1 MSADDTDV
9 LVVGAGVAGIAA
21 ARTLRA
27 RGLSCL
33 VLEAKDRIGGRA
45 YTDATGF
52 DHGASWLHQANDNP
66 LTAFAEAL
74 GFETV
79 DHDLLRQRLL
89 FTEGRFAS
97 TAERGAFATAE
108 DRFWRVIEAAATD
121 GAPDRPAS
129 EAAPE
134 GGRFDPL
141 VAHWEGAQ
149 ICAAEL
155 SRMSLHDFA
164 ATALDGPNLLLRRG
178 LGTLVAA
185 LSEGLPIRLK
195 APVAQ
200 LDWGKNAIEAR
211 GSFGRI
217 RAGAAIITVS
227 TAVLAQGG
235 IAFTPDLPAEK
246 CAAIRALPLGLLN
259 KLAFPIPPGT
269 VPEFGAFASLRRDIA
284 GAGDRPISWIARPF
298 GAPVI
303 LAFMGGSLA
312 WELSRAG
319 MGATEAHARAEF
331 ARVFGTEAAQA
342 LGVPIITDWGN
353 DPAFFGSYSHAIPG
367 GQAARHVLAEP
378 LADGRL
384 IFAGEACHPRFAA
397 TVAGA
402 WLSGEAAAQQLAGG
416 RGAVA
421 KRSKH
426 AP

>member
-367 GQAARHVLAEP
+367 AQAARHVLAEP

>member
-1 MSADDTDV
+1 MSIQPDF

-21 ARTLRA
+21 ARALQA

-66 LTAFAEAL
+66 LTGFAEAL

-79 DHDLLRQRLL
+79 DHDKLRQRLL
-89 FTEGRFAS
+89 FTKGRFAT
-97 TAERGAFATAE
+97 TAERHAFAAAE
-108 DRFWRVIEAAATD
+108 DHFWRVIEAAAAD

-129 EAAPE
+129 DAAPE

-155 SRMSLHDFA
+155 SRMSLHDFV

-178 LGTLVAA
+178 LGTLVSTLA
-185 LSEGLPIRLK
+185 EGLPIRLN
-195 APVAQ
+195 APVMQ
-200 LDWGKNAIEAR
+200 LDWSGNHVEAS
-211 GSFGRI
+211 GAFGRI
-217 RAGAAIITVS
+217 RAQAAIITVS
-227 TAVLAQGG
+227 TGVLAQGG
-235 IAFTPDLPAEK
+235 ITFTPDLPAEK
-246 CAAIRALPLGLLN
+246 RAAIKALPLGLLN
-259 KLAFPIPPGT
+259 KLAFPIPPG
-269 VPEFGAFASLRRDIA
+269 VLPEFGPFASLRRDIA
-284 GAGDRPISWIARPF
+284 TPGDRPISWIARPF
-298 GAPVI
+298 GAPVM
-303 LAFMGGSLA
+303 LAFIGGSLA

-319 MGATEAHARAEF
+319 KQASEAHARAEF
-331 ARVFGTEAAQA
+331 ARVFGAEAAAA
-342 LGVPIITDWGN
+342 LGPPIITDWGG
-353 DPAFFGSYSHAIPG
+353 DPHFLGSYSHAIPG
-367 GQAARHVLAEP
+367 GQAARRVLGEP
-378 LADGRL
+378 LGDGRL

-416 RGAVA
+416 RAAVA
-421 KRSKH
+421 KFSKH
-426 AP
+426 GP

>member
-1 MSADDTDV
+1 MGAAETDV
-9 LVVGAGVAGIAA
+9 LIIGAGVAGIAT
-21 ARTLRA
+21 ARALSA

-66 LTAFAEAL
+66 LTALAEAL

-79 DHDLLRQRLL
+79 DHDKLRQRLL
-89 FTEGRFAS
+89 FTEGRFAT
-97 TAERGAFATAE
+97 TAERRAFAAAE
-108 DRFWRVIEAAATD
+108 DHFWRVIEAAAAD

-129 EAAPE
+129 DAAPQ

-155 SRMSLHDFA
+155 ARMSLHDFA

-178 LGTLVAA
+178 LGMLVATLA
-185 LSEGLPIRLK
+185 EGLPITLNV
-195 APVAQ
+195 PVTQ
-200 LDWGKNAIEAR
+200 LDWGGSAVEAR
-211 GSFGRI
+211 GAFGRI
-217 RAGAAIITVS
+217 RARAAIITVS
-227 TAVLAQGG
+227 TGVLARGG
-235 IAFTPDLPAEK
+235 ITFTPDLPAEK
-246 CAAIRALPLGLLN
+246 RAAIKALPLGLLS
-259 KLAFPIPPGT
+259 KLSFPIPPGT
-269 VPEFGAFASLRRDIA
+269 LPEFGAFASLRRDIA
-284 GAGDRPISWIARPF
+284 TPGDRPISWIARPF
-298 GAPVI
+298 GAPVM
-303 LAFMGGSLA
+303 LAFIGGSLA

-319 MGATEAHARAEF
+319 KRATEAHARAEF
-331 ARVFGTEAAQA
+331 ARVFGAETAAA
-342 LGVPIITDWGN
+342 LGPPIITEWGA
-353 DPAFFGSYSHAIPG
+353 DPHFLGSYSHAIPG
-367 GQAARHVLAEP
+367 GQAARRVLGEP
-378 LADGRL
+378 LGDGRL
-384 IFAGEACHPRFAA
+384 IFAGEACHPRYAA